1 MMQAFLLLDLT
12 STTDFQRPLLAQVK
26 QTWPEVVTL
35 DVDTASGEL
44 LLHYAL
50 RLLREADKAVV
61 LVQVDERTPG
71 FGSAMPLVEELLL
84 AQEGRMILLLGRHP
98 RLQRMLQ
105 ARPHIAFRQI
115 LGEAEALAALAL
127 YFV

>member
-105 ARPHIAFRQI
+105 ARPHIAFKQI
-115 LGEAEALAALAL
+115 LDEAEALAALAL